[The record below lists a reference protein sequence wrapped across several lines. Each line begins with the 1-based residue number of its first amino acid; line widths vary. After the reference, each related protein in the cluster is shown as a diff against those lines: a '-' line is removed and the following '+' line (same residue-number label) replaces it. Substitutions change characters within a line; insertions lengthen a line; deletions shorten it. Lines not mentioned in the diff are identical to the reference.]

1 MNDRRAFRRRL
12 FANCLAAALKPSI
25 LAMVVIVLLLLAA
38 CASLSGRSESTTQ
51 VMRFSNLYEIEADT
65 GQRVAP
71 TYFLRRARVQIFR
84 NLARTEVPPTIA
96 LDLTS
101 LEQRNFAVSWLG
113 HSSILM
119 RVDGLWVL
127 IDPVLTNTAGPVA
140 GFGPARLT
148 PLPIGM
154 QDLPPIDLVLI
165 SHDHYDHLDRPTV
178 RFLASQAGGP
188 PQFMVGLG
196 LADWFRSRVGVEA
209 QEFDWWEQTQ
219 VGNIRL
225 HFVPAHHN
233 SGRSLRNPNTTLWG
247 GWAVEHDG
255 QRFLYTG
262 DTAYV
267 QALFHDI
274 HARLGAIDLAAIP
287 VGVYLPREAMR
298 FEHVNP
304 EEAVLAHLDLVA
316 KRSFGVHWGTFQLG
330 DDEPFQAADDLA
342 EALDK
347 HQAQGFGLLPIGAL
361 IDVDEALR
369 NGSSPLQHPRELRP
383 GRAGRAPLT
392 MAPESACK
400 PNQSLTHPDFLN
412 LMLASSSC
420 ASDRT

>member
-1 MNDRRAFRRRL
+1 MSF
-12 FANCLAAALKPSI
+12 LAVASRTRI
-25 LAMVVIVLLLLAA
+25 LVMAGAVGLLLAA
-38 CASLSGRSESTTQ
+38 CASGSDRLASPSRSGL
-51 VMRFSNLYEIEADT
+51 FSNLHEIEADT
-65 GQRVAP
+65 GQRLGP
-71 TYFLRRARVQIFR
+71 TYFLRRARVQILR
-84 NLARTEVPPTIA
+84 NLARTEVPPTVV
-96 LDLTS
+96 LDLES
-101 LEQRNFAVSWLG
+101 LEKRQFAVSWLG
-113 HSSILM
+113 HSSILI

-148 PLPIGM
+148 PLPIAM
-154 QDLPPIDLVLI
+154 RELPRIDLVLI
-165 SHDHYDHLDRPTV
+165 SHDHYDHLDLPTV
-178 RFLASQAGGP
+178 RHLARQAGGP
-188 PQFMVGLG
+188 PRFLVGLG
-196 LADWFRSRVGVEA
+196 LADWFQSRVGVEVE
-209 QEFDWWEQTQ
+209 EFDWWEQRQ
-219 VGNIRL
+219 VGDITL

-233 SGRSLRNPNTTLWG
+233 SGRSLRKPNITLWG
-247 GWAVEHDG
+247 GWAVEHAG

-267 QALFHDI
+267 QALFQDI
-274 HARLGAIDLAAIP
+274 RAHLGPIDLAAIP

-304 EEAVLAHLDLVA
+304 EEAVLAHLDLGA

>member
-1 MNDRRAFRRRL
+1 MNDRRAFRERL

-25 LAMVVIVLLLLAA
+25 LAMVVIVFLLLAA

-51 VMRFSNLYEIEADT
+51 ATRFSNLHQIEADT

-84 NLARTEVPPTIA
+84 NLARTEVPPTVA
-96 LDLTS
+96 LDLAS

-119 RVDGLWVL
+119 RVDDLWVL

-148 PLPIGM
+148 PLPIAM
-154 QDLPPIDLVLI
+154 RALPRIDLVLI
-165 SHDHYDHLDRPTV
+165 SHDHYDHLDLPTV
-178 RFLASQAGGP
+178 RFLARQAGGP
-188 PQFMVGLG
+188 PRFMVGLG

-209 QEFDWWEQTQ
+209 EEFDWWEQTQ
-219 VGNIRL
+219 VGNIKL

-274 HARLGAIDLAAIP
+274 RAHLGSIDLAAIP

-304 EEAVLAHLDLVA
+304 EEAVLAHLDLGA
-316 KRSFGVHWGTFQLG
+316 QRSFGVHWGTFQLG
-330 DDEPFQAADDLA
+330 DDEPFQPANDLA
-342 EALDK
+342 EALEK
-347 HQAQGFGLLPIGAL
+347 HEAEGFGLLPIGAL
-361 IDVDEALR
+361 LDVAKESGAVE
-369 NGSSPLQHPRELRP
+369 SPLQHPLALQP
-383 GRAGRAPLT
+383 GRAGRKTVTTAPG
-392 MAPESACK
+392 P
-400 PNQSLTHPDFLN
+400 PD
-412 LMLASSSC
+412 
-420 ASDRT
+420 